1 MQRILKD
8 VGFANSEHR
17 LIIKREVLN
26 VFKKYEQ
33 RKGTNESGGILL
45 GHVYKNRA
53 DIIEIATPN
62 RFDSSGPLF
71 FNRSKI
77 GAQLQINK
85 AWEKSN
91 GTLIYLGEWHTHPEI
106 NPKPSAID
114 KEMIAKSLKE
124 IMMEIS
130 FLYLIIVGRNNTYW
144 VGKQMRKKLIK
155 LERVHYDIL
164 Y

>member
-1 MQRILKD
+1 MQRTLKD
-8 VGFANSEHR
+8 IEFANTGHH
-17 LIIKREVLN
+17 LIIKSEIIN

-33 RKGTNESGGILL
+33 GESTNESGGILL

-53 DIIEIATPN
+53 DIIKVATPN
-62 RFDSSGPLF
+62 KFDSSGPHF
-71 FNRSKI
+71 FDRSKI
-77 GAQLQINK
+77 GAQPQINK
-85 AWEKSN
+85 AWGKSN

-114 KEMIAKSLKE
+114 EEMIAKSLKE
-124 IMMEIS
+124 TAMEID

-144 VGKQMRKKLIK
+144 AGKQTWKKLIK
-155 LERVHYDIL
+155 LERIHYNIS